1 MPETITVADL
11 AARINAGVVDL
22 VDVREVHEF
31 VAGHVPGARS
41 IPMSVLPVRVHEI
54 PKGSEVHVICQSG
67 ARSMQVAIWLA
78 NQGYTVVNVAGG
90 TGTWVM
96 AGGPVEQGMAA

>member
-1 MPETITVADL
+1 MPETITVQDL
-11 AARINAGVVDL
+11 AARINAGGVDL

-41 IPMSVLPVRVHEI
+41 IPMSVLPVRVDEI
-54 PKGSEVHVICQSG
+54 AKGSQVHLICQSG

-90 TGTWVM
+90 TGTWIL